1 MTAQDALAVSA
12 PIVLIAQIF
21 KPFITGKWAL
31 VFVMFLSILGVSL
44 WVYSSGGYER
54 ALIWSYF
61 AAWAT
66 VLTSAAG
73 IFNIVNKAP
82 ELVTD
87 VSGAGGRLVR
97 SFTGTGSGDG
107 GPPTITP
114 KTTSKK
120 KR

>member
-1 MTAQDALAVSA
+1 MTAQDALAVAA

-21 KPFITGKWAL
+21 KPFIGGKWSL
-31 VFVMFLSILGVSL
+31 LFVLLLSVLGVAL

-54 ALIWSYF
+54 ALLWSYF
-61 AAWAT
+61 AAFAT

-82 ELVTD
+82 EVVTD

-114 KTTSKK
+114 KPTD
-120 KR
+120 